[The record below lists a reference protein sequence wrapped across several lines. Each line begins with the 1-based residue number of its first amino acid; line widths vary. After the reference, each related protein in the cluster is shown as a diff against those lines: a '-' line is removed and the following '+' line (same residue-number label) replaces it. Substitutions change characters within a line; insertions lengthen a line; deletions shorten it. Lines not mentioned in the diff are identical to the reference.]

1 VSAGAPFG
9 RADPD
14 KITGSFEG
22 VIGRAQTR
30 RAMIPRTSDTQ
41 GRPDGALISAL
52 PHGFDSR
59 LARGDRR
66 QPSLGGLIV
75 GWADPRPAILMPGM
89 PTSISLQP
97 DMRRIARKSLDM
109 SGAGIHA
116 SMAALARC
124 AAPIDAIAKVP
135 SLRKD
140 RVGGGRRRCGWV
152 RLGRRRI
159 APCRWV
165 LPGIQSPRSGSPC
178 VISMTCKCPVRLR
191 AHVPNPAGIPR
202 LYLIDIREDCRMPH
216 RSRLGRRTHLRRA

>member
-1 VSAGAPFG
+1 MVSILALLVAIGGNRALGASSSG
-9 RADPD
+9 AL
-14 KITGSFEG
+14 
-22 VIGRAQTR
+22 TR
-30 RAMIPRTSDTQ
+30 GPQFSCLVCRLQSRCSRTSDE
-41 GRPDGALISAL
+41 
-52 PHGFDSR
+52 SR
-59 LARGDRR
+59 AR
-66 QPSLGGLIV
+66 
-75 GWADPRPAILMPGM
+75 
-89 PTSISLQP
+89 
-97 DMRRIARKSLDM
+97 M
-109 SGAGIHA
+109 SDAGIHA

-191 AHVPNPAGIPR
+191 AHVPNLAGIPR